1 MGLDTNERR
10 YVSQRDVRRGLKSVD
25 DQVRATRIQLTAL
38 LNEYLDTRHINTF
51 LRAGGRIVLKE
62 MRTRV
67 PVDTG
72 QLKESLAMMKFKGDP
87 NSIYIG
93 ARYYSRVNIEGEN
106 VSKIGPHAHLV
117 EFGFISRSGKRVEGK
132 PFVKPTFTATK
143 AASEMAVIKA
153 IEKFQKQW
161 ESRNSIG

>member
-10 YVSQRDVRRGLKSVD
+10 YVSQSDIRRGLKSVD
-25 DQVRATRIQLTAL
+25 DQIRATRIQLTAL
-38 LNEYLDTRHINTF
+38 LNEYLDTRHINSF
-51 LRAGGRIVLKE
+51 LRAGGKIVLKE
-62 MRTRV
+62 MRNRV

-72 QLKESLAMMKFKGDP
+72 QLKESLAMMKFKGDI

-117 EFGFISRSGKRVEGK
+117 EFGFIDRSGQRVKGK
-132 PFVKPTFTATK
+132 PFVKPTFVATK
-143 AASEMAVIKA
+143 ATSEAAIIKA

-161 ESRNSIG
+161 EGRNSI